1 MPDVFIT
8 LEEAAAFESVSYK
21 TLTQRIYR
29 NPQQYKTKSQAR
41 EGGGKDQVLIS
52 TSSLSAKARKA
63 WRAAQKVEGSE
74 VIIDKRAQEAVPWY
88 VTADLNQYTEA
99 NKKRFYEAVEL
110 AARVQDFIDYDGPD
124 RTGYAERYALGLG
137 ISPQSLYRYMK
148 NVLEANA
155 WALKLE
161 KEDGKS
167 RDYFRALAL
176 CRKPKETGTFP
187 SLTDEQKAII
197 ENIWFDKRFAAN
209 LGTIEMLYERFEL
222 EAERREWEEYP
233 SIKTVARYI
242 KFLMGQR
249 GAESARFLAAN
260 GTREWKNKRM
270 MKGKRDATSLQVMEY
285 VVGDEHTFDFWV
297 QWTAPNGKIKA
308 VRPKLVAWLDMRSR
322 AIIGD
327 VACVNANSQT
337 LKESLVKMI
346 YSNPG
351 GVPHILHVD
360 NGKDYTAKAMT
371 GQNRKHRKI
380 DLDFAFDSETVG
392 FYQSIGIQEVGRSLP
407 YQPWD
412 KPIERFFSTVC
423 SKFSKWFE
431 SYTGTLTGSKTY
443 AKRQKDID
451 QMLERGELLTME
463 EFFEVWT
470 EWKNTKYH
478 TRKHR
483 GLSDAGE
490 KWVTPIE
497 MFENGPRYEKAAPPR
512 EYPQISA
519 QAGSYT
525 FEEGVELEIYSSKS
539 SYYDWA
545 KIRFTSQFRPKLS
558 LKKKDPATIQLGYD
572 GTLEDVFTG
581 FVSGNYDGGTYANEV
596 ALKDEML
603 LMEETIINDTFL
615 DTTPQEL
622 ISYFLAQAGLSK
634 MKLSSK
640 TYPTRKML
648 PIRRQTAVQAINAVN
663 AAWGLRVPF
672 FFSGGVFYWDEKP
685 EQKKVYTFER
695 GVNILNL
702 RRAGGVWELETV
714 SAPFIKHS
722 HKINLIHPQ
731 VSGEVEVS
739 KVVSKTNDSGFIRT
753 YIYF

>member
-1 MPDVFIT
+1 M
-8 LEEAAAFESVSYK
+8 
-21 TLTQRIYR
+21 
-29 NPQQYKTKSQAR
+29 
-41 EGGGKDQVLIS
+41 
-52 TSSLSAKARKA
+52 
-63 WRAAQKVEGSE
+63 
-74 VIIDKRAQEAVPWY
+74 
-88 VTADLNQYTEA
+88 
-99 NKKRFYEAVEL
+99 
-110 AARVQDFIDYDGPD
+110 
-124 RTGYAERYALGLG
+124 
-137 ISPQSLYRYMK
+137 
-148 NVLEANA
+148 
-155 WALKLE
+155 
-161 KEDGKS
+161 
-167 RDYFRALAL
+167 
-176 CRKPKETGTFP
+176 
-187 SLTDEQKAII
+187 TDEQKAII

-360 NGKDYTAKAMT
+360 NGKDYTAEVMT
-371 GQNRKHRKI
+371 GENRKNRKHRKI

-497 MFENGPRYEKAAPPR
+497 MFENGP
-512 EYPQISA
+512 
-519 QAGSYT
+519 
-525 FEEGVELEIYSSKS
+525 
-539 SYYDWA
+539 
-545 KIRFTSQFRPKLS
+545 
-558 LKKKDPATIQLGYD
+558 
-572 GTLEDVFTG
+572 
-581 FVSGNYDGGTYANEV
+581 
-596 ALKDEML
+596 AL
-603 LMEETIINDTFL
+603 
-615 DTTPQEL
+615 
-622 ISYFLAQAGLSK
+622 
-634 MKLSSK
+634 
-640 TYPTRKML
+640 
-648 PIRRQTAVQAINAVN
+648 
-663 AAWGLRVPF
+663 
-672 FFSGGVFYWDEKP
+672 
-685 EQKKVYTFER
+685 
-695 GVNILNL
+695 
-702 RRAGGVWELETV
+702 
-714 SAPFIKHS
+714 
-722 HKINLIHPQ
+722 
-731 VSGEVEVS
+731 
-739 KVVSKTNDSGFIRT
+739 
-753 YIYF
+753 